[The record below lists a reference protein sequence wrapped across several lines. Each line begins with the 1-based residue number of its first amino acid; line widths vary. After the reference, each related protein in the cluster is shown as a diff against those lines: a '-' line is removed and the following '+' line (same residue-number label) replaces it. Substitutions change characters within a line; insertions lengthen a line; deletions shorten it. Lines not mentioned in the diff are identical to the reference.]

1 MSDATSVFRRLE
13 QQIAHLRQQIE
24 GLQISEAEFQDW
36 FDGQLFKTTHSS
48 PENYCDE
55 LAQNVRQLERNRSS
69 DQQQW
74 LALRIEQQMLALSR
88 AVAFFQ
94 GRRGRKT

>member
-1 MSDATSVFRRLE
+1 MPEELTVFQKLHQQVSSLRRDILALNVAE
-13 QQIAHLRQQIE
+13 
-24 GLQISEAEFQDW
+24 EAFQDW
-36 FDGQLFKTTHSS
+36 FDEQLFKTTYSA
-48 PENYCDE
+48 PEQYCDE
-55 LAQNVRQLERNRSS
+55 LATNLRQLERSQSS

-94 GRRGRKT
+94 RR